1 MYKTMQVAEYKEAVA
16 ESVSRADKRSVCIIR
31 TAVGH
36 NLGLSAIAELLMIS
50 CYDTINKLLL

>member
-1 MYKTMQVAEYKEAVA
+1 MQVAEYKEAVA